1 MTLNESIS
9 SIIHAIDPRQL
20 WIAATALTA
29 LALGWM
35 ISFLLHRR
43 GLTSPKMHHEL
54 MLRIRT
60 WAIIIPTTVIPIL
73 IGPAGIAAAV
83 LLLGFVCYREFSRA
97 TGLVGD
103 RFLFA
108 SAMTGLL
115 VVAIAILKHD
125 HRLLLLSAP
134 LVAVLTTAA
143 SLLKDQPEGYLKR
156 IALTNLGFMLCGLW
170 PGHLGFLGSGQLNG
184 TILLWFI
191 LSIELNDVF
200 AFVSGKTFG
209 RTALCPHTSPG
220 KTRGGLFGAMI
231 LTTTFVSLSGF
242 FLFPG
247 QALGNPLV
255 LIPTGI
261 LLSLSGSAGDLILSS
276 IKRDLH
282 LKDLSHSLPGHG
294 GILDRCDSLI
304 FAAPV
309 FALTLGLIESFQ
321 SLQHLTALIP

>member
-1 MTLNESIS
+1 MILSEFIDS
-9 SIIHAIDPRQL
+9 IDPRQL
-20 WIAATALTA
+20 WIAAIALTA
-29 LALGWM
+29 LTLGWI

-60 WAIIIPTTVIPIL
+60 WGIIIPATVIPIL
-73 IGPAGIAAAV
+73 IGPAGITAAV

-97 TGLVGD
+97 TGLEGD
-103 RFLFA
+103 HLLFA
-108 SAMTGLL
+108 SVMVGLL

-125 HRLLLLSAP
+125 QQLLLLSAP

-143 SLLKDQPEGYLKR
+143 SLVKDQPEGYLRR

-170 PGHLGFLGSGQLNG
+170 PGHLGFMGSGQING

-191 LSIELNDVF
+191 LCIELNDVF
-200 AFVSGKTFG
+200 AFVAGKTFG

-220 KTRGGLFGAMI
+220 KTCGGLIGAMI
-231 LTTTFVSLSGF
+231 LTTMFVSISGWL
-242 FLFPG
+242 LFQG
-247 QALGNPLV
+247 QALGNLLI
-255 LIPTGI
+255 LIPIGI
-261 LLSLSGSAGDLILSS
+261 LLSLAGSAGDLILSS

-282 LKDLSHSLPGHG
+282 LKDLSNSLPGHG

-309 FALTLGLIESFQ
+309 FALILGVIDSFQ
-321 SLQHLTALIP
+321 PLQHLTAQLP